1 MFIFLN
7 RCARLKNAD
16 CCILATEWDEFQKT
30 HARRLQQ
37 TYVPTHTSRRE
48 KNLQRERIQ
57 QKTQIRSHKTR
68 TVNNQERKQENME
81 KCWLLV
87 KSASARA
94 PIWIIFGSY
103 IEPRVGHMCAHA
115 HRKPENLE
123 KPSPLSGKSL
133 TV

>member
-87 KSASARA
+87 KSASACV

-103 IEPRVGHMCAHA
+103 RRPGRPIVSAQVKKNSANIDKLIEI
-115 HRKPENLE
+115 E
-123 KPSPLSGKSL
+123 
-133 TV
+133 